1 MDSLFGGQYYA
12 PSILG
17 PGALA
22 VPPDAPIMR
31 EVVEDWLRERGPAL
45 QAATYLSVD
54 DRRIAIDPQDGCL
67 TQ

>member
-17 PGALA
+17 TGAMV
-22 VPPDAPIMR
+22 VPADAPIMR

-45 QAATYLSVD
+45 QAASYLSAGDSRVV
-54 DRRIAIDPQDGCL
+54 IDPQDSCL
-67 TQ
+67 GQ